1 MQILKGGWRSNAMEK
16 CKTFEPLM
24 EDVVL
29 KKKLVCFKSC
39 HLLSCFDEVLF
50 MHQVVLSFTVAF
62 WEFFN

>member
-1 MQILKGGWRSNAMEK
+1 MEK
-16 CKTFEPLM
+16 CKTFETLM
-24 EDVVL
+24 EGHCFL

-62 WEFFN
+62 